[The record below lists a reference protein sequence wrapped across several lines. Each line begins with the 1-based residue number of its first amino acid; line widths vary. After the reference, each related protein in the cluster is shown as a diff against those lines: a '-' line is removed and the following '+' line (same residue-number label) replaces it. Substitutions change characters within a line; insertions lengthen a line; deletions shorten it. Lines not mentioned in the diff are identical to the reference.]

1 MGVMDVD
8 VAPPT
13 PAVAAHGPQP
23 EEEDDLKATSVP
35 NMAATGT
42 ANPAPALNEET
53 IAKRALV
60 LYRH

>member
-1 MGVMDVD
+1 MGVMDVE
-8 VAPPT
+8 VAPPAAT
-13 PAVAAHGPQP
+13 VAAHGLQP
-23 EEEDDLKATSVP
+23 EEEDDLKAISVP
-35 NMAATGT
+35 NVAATGT